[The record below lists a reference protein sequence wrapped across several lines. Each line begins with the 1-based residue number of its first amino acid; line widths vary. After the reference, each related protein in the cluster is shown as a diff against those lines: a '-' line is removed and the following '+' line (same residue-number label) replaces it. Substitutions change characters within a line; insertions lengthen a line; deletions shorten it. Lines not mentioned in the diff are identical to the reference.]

1 MKRILPIIFLAFLL
15 FSCKQ
20 NNRPYYCHKC
30 YIDNMVLSSHTISY
44 EKINM
49 KEIQHENFLTDSVFY
64 ANYYII
70 NNEEELNRFYENKD
84 IAFNSE
90 EKNSL
95 NLNSSS
101 LSYFFVQIPKGYK
114 AYKRNNKVQELSDG
128 KNILLTE
135 NFYYYVSTE
144 EIVYLNIDLVKD
156 DTVLDNYT
164 FNFYY
169 KYDSFY
175 SSVIKDNIRFI
186 YSLSDK
192 MI

>member
-1 MKRILPIIFLAFLL
+1 
-15 FSCKQ
+15 
-20 NNRPYYCHKC
+20 
-30 YIDNMVLSSHTISY
+30 
-44 EKINM
+44 M
-49 KEIQHENFLTDSVFY
+49 KEIQHENFLTESVFY

-169 KYDSFY
+169 KYDYFY
-175 SSVIKDNIRFI
+175 SNVIKNNIRFI